1 MYYRQ
6 PEDFVP
12 SKSFDQSQC
21 VAAFEQT
28 SDAALDEEL
37 TCSSFTSSDLMQL
50 NFDWLIDNDVLT
62 ESKVHRDDF
71 EPNRLTMDD
80 LELTSVDSTYFTD
93 DSLIPANQS
102 DRLFTKEACN
112 GSFELTNEENIS
124 IDHLLED
131 LGLIA
136 GSRYEQTTTDIAGL
150 VENDDA
156 RVQTVDLRDSLRN
169 NCSSPSSS
177 SGYDSDFKSSYDDD
191 QFPFSDEVG
200 FVNLSEQPF
209 TELFPA
215 LYD

>member
-6 PEDFVP
+6 PEDSAP
-12 SKSFDQSQC
+12 SKSVGQLQC

-28 SDAALDEEL
+28 SDAALEQEL
-37 TCSSFTSSDLMQL
+37 TRSSFTSSDLMQL
-50 NFDWLIDNDVLT
+50 NLDWLIDNDVLT
-62 ESKVHRDDF
+62 ESKVHRDDV
-71 EPNRLTMDD
+71 EPNRLTIED

-102 DRLFTKEACN
+102 DSLFMKEACD

-136 GSRYEQTTTDIAGL
+136 SSRYEQTTTNIAGL
-150 VENDDA
+150 VENDSA
-156 RVQTVDLRDSLRN
+156 RVQTFDVGDSLRN

-177 SGYDSDFKSSYDDD
+177 SGYDSDFNSPYDDY

-200 FVNLSEQPF
+200 FENLSEQPF